1 MTKPLDLVLVW
12 HMHQPDYR
20 DHASGEFR
28 EPWVYLHALKDY
40 SDMAWHLECHEAM
53 RAVVNFTPVLLDQ
66 LEDYA
71 RQFSTG
77 RLTDPLLAL
86 LARRESA
93 PLTDAE
99 RYQIVA

>member
-1 MTKPLDLVLVW
+1 MPRSANVGAGST
-12 HMHQPDYR
+12 
-20 DHASGEFR
+20 ATGEFVL
-28 EPWVYLHALKDY
+28 PWVYLHGIKDY
-40 SDMAWHLECHEAM
+40 SDMAWHLERHEAM

-77 RLTDPLLAL
+77 RLIDPLLAL

-99 RYQIVA
+99 RAFAIERFSGS